1 MRITSWLPVLL
12 LLPSGMFGCSQPGA
26 LRQPPGQ
33 DVRTVASVGD
43 KPLPIRSGTFDSS
56 VRAQEP
62 EPLVTP
68 PSRGRI
74 SGRVYDQRGK
84 PIPDARVRLAVSG
97 EAGGKALSAVSDAS
111 GAFTL
116 RGVRPGSSYTV
127 IAEYEGPDGLLT
139 GRVETEAPD
148 TNVRIA
154 LQRRG
159 GEIDDSRSTVRP
171 ARPVVAPVS
180 NIDESDEVE
189 DDRQAAPRA
198 NREDV
203 ESVEPEADS
212 MRKPQRRTAPT
223 LSIDADETDRSPG
236 PVQKPASSKNSSA
249 GQGGSVRKGPAD
261 PESRASR
268 TSPRLEVEDD
278 EQNPLPPALDPEK
291 VGASDDAAAD
301 EQVKLAMTPRRPT
314 SWVHKR
320 ANASEFPTSREED
333 GPDDAA
339 TSPAQDPHRPLSS
352 EVASRPWKSTADSHQ
367 PVVIGEPDASSPVP
381 GRTPRPDQTDG
392 QDASARLTPSSVPI
406 ASTETRAKA
415 PDSKPKPTW
424 GELVFQKPSIP
435 LDESL
440 QKASREQAQKS
451 APAFRTAL
459 PADSKPN
466 SAQVAAQSEPKP
478 QQSPQ
483 APARQGVWCEFNPLE
498 RRLID
503 FQLPDARGRMVA
515 FHDIDADLVLL
526 DFWGTWCAPCRKSIP
541 HLNEIQQM
549 LGGKKVQVIGIACER
564 TASKVRAAKVKAAIS
579 ELKITYPVLISGM
592 DGTCPVQDAFGIQF
606 YPTMVLLDRQGR
618 ILWREQGA
626 TDVTLARMDRF
637 IAKNLN
643 LPAPDAQLAVG
654 PQRTG
659 LKN

>member
-1 MRITSWLPVLL
+1 
-12 LLPSGMFGCSQPGA
+12 
-26 LRQPPGQ
+26 
-33 DVRTVASVGD
+33 VASVGD

-56 VRAQEP
+56 VRAQDP

-74 SGRVYDQRGK
+74 SGRVYDERGK
-84 PIPDARVRLAVSG
+84 PVPDARVRLAVSG
-97 EAGGKALSAVSDAS
+97 EAGGKAVSAVSDAS

-154 LQRRG
+154 MQRRG
-159 GEIDDSRSTVRP
+159 GELDDSRSSVRP
-171 ARPVVAPVS
+171 ARPIVAPVS

-189 DDRQAAPRA
+189 DDRQPAPRT

-203 ESVEPEADS
+203 ESAAPEADS
-212 MRKPQRRTAPT
+212 MRKSQRRTAPT
-223 LSIDADETDRSPG
+223 LSIDADESDRSAG
-236 PVQKPASSKNSSA
+236 RAQNPASSKSSSA
-249 GQGGSVRKGPAD
+249 GQGRSARKRPAD
-261 PESRASR
+261 PEPPASR
-268 TSPRLEVEDD
+268 ISPQLETEDD

-291 VGASDDAAAD
+291 VGASDDAGAA
-301 EQVKLAMTPRRPT
+301 EQVKVAVAPRRPT
-314 SWVHKR
+314 AWTHKR
-320 ANASEFPTSREED
+320 SGASELAASREHA
-333 GPDDAA
+333 GPDDAV
-339 TSPAQDPHRPLSS
+339 TSPDQDPPQPLPRGLSS
-352 EVASRPWKSTADSHQ
+352 RARKSGTASSERSAA
-367 PVVIGEPDASSPVP
+367 GEPDAASSVP
-381 GRTPRPDQTDG
+381 EDAPRPDQTDG
-392 QDASARLTPSSVPI
+392 QDPSASVAPTSKSD
-406 ASTETRAKA
+406 ASTRAVAKA
-415 PDSKPKPTW
+415 PDRKPRPTW
-424 GELVFQKPSIP
+424 GELVFQKPPIP

-440 QKASREQAQKS
+440 QKASRDQAAKNPRALRTVTAAGSQPKS
-451 APAFRTAL
+451 VH
-459 PADSKPN
+459 
-466 SAQVAAQSEPKP
+466 VAAQNEPKT
-478 QQSPQ
+478 QQSPK
-483 APARQGVWCEFNPLE
+483 APARPGVWCDFNPLE

-503 FQLPDARGRMVA
+503 FQLPDAQGRMVA

-541 HLNEIQQM
+541 HFNDIEQM

-564 TASKVRAAKVKAAIS
+564 TASKDRPAKVKAAIRD
-579 ELKITYPVLISGM
+579 LKITYPVLISGM

-637 IAKNLN
+637 IAKNLG
-643 LPAPDAQLAVG
+643 LPAPDSQLAVG
-654 PQRTG
+654 LERAG
-659 LKN
+659 AKN